1 MLLNNTS
8 YLGEIIRIIPNI
20 ITIIL
25 LVALYIIY
33 RNDINSIIKSFNK
46 NFSNSS
52 LKEINLFG
60 AKIDFTL
67 DLASG
72 LIKEGNVP
80 KGIVPYNNFSILK
93 RIEFIIRNDV
103 HIHTL
108 WIEDNKIKIL
118 RQIKM
123 LENIGMKIDHVESSE
138 IALKKLK
145 TNKYDLILSDI
156 ERDDNE
162 TEGIDFLKDIVEN
175 KKINIPTIFYTGEYK
190 DSDGYPKQNP
200 RYAFGV
206 ACMPYDLLLLCLD
219 VLERNIKGPENEI
232 KK

>member
-103 HIHTL
+103 HVHTYGL
-108 WIEDNKIKIL
+108 KI
-118 RQIKM
+118 IK
-123 LENIGMKIDHVESSE
+123 
-138 IALKKLK
+138 
-145 TNKYDLILSDI
+145 
-156 ERDDNE
+156 
-162 TEGIDFLKDIVEN
+162 
-175 KKINIPTIFYTGEYK
+175 
-190 DSDGYPKQNP
+190 
-200 RYAFGV
+200 
-206 ACMPYDLLLLCLD
+206 
-219 VLERNIKGPENEI
+219 
-232 KK
+232 